1 MTPPVPTIVLVD
13 DAPEVRALVRTSLR
27 LSGDIDVVGEGG
39 NGSEAIT
46 LAREHQP
53 ALMLLDASMP
63 VMDGLQAL
71 PSILEESP
79 HTKVLMYSGFEEQ
92 GLAEKAVA
100 LGAAG
105 FVPKAV
111 PVDTLAERLLEAL
124 AGGVDGSAAHAA
136 ETAGSAASDGEH
148 QLNEHLERFR
158 EVFDQAAI
166 GMATM
171 TLTGQLVRVN
181 GTLARL
187 VGRAVG
193 ELIGTSYAE
202 LTRGEAGSIRSA
214 LEQIIEDG
222 HDIVELEHGL
232 AGADE
237 DRRVR
242 ATFAPVRDA
251 GGRALYLFLQAQDVT
266 AERVALEQLRRSEER
281 FRLLV
286 EAVQD
291 YAIFML
297 DPGGHIVS
305 WNVGAQR
312 IKGYAADEIVGQH
325 FRIFYPPEV
334 QAALHPEHELQLAL
348 RDGHYEEEGWR
359 IRKDGSRFWA
369 NVLITAVY
377 NPAGEHIGFT
387 KVTRDTTERRR
398 LEQEREGALEA
409 LAVANGELATL
420 NERLERTA
428 DDQARFLA
436 VAAHELRTP
445 VNVLGGTADMLS
457 RHWTELD
464 DATRGELLAGMESS
478 TQRLRRLL
486 GDLLA
491 ASKIDAGATELRAE
505 QVDVARLVED
515 AVTAVRRTWPDS
527 VFEVDADPA
536 LTITGD
542 GDRLAQVVDNLLSNA
557 VRHGAPPVRVRAA
570 VEGAEVVV
578 RVCDSGAGVP
588 ESLRERLFD
597 RFASGASRG
606 GTGLGLFIA
615 RELARAHRGDV
626 VYEPPADDRGAGCF
640 VIRLPAR

>member
-1 MTPPVPTIVLVD
+1 MADSVPTIVLVD
-13 DAPEVRALVRTSLR
+13 DAPEVRTLVRTSLR
-27 LSGDIDVVGEGG
+27 LSGALEVVGEGG
-39 NGSEAIT
+39 DGAEAIA
-46 LAREHQP
+46 LARQHQP

-111 PVDTLAERLLEAL
+111 PIDTLGERLLGAL
-124 AGGVDGSAAHAA
+124 AGEPGDRPSAHAVD
-136 ETAGSAASDGEH
+136 TAAVDAEH

-181 GTLARL
+181 AALAAL
-187 VGRAVG
+187 VGCPD
-193 ELIGTSYAE
+193 EQLIGTSYAD
-202 LTRGEAGSIRSA
+202 LTRGESA
-214 LEQIIEDG
+214 AIQSVLEQIIAHHRDV
-222 HDIVELEHGL
+222 VELEHGL
-232 AGADE
+232 DRADAE
-237 DRRVR
+237 RRVR

-251 GGRALYLFLQAQDVT
+251 GGRALYVFLQAQDVT
-266 AERVALEQLRRSEER
+266 AERVAVEQLRRSEER

-297 DPGGHIVS
+297 DPEGHIVS
-305 WNVGAQR
+305 WNIGAQR
-312 IKGYAADEIVGQH
+312 IKGYTAEEIVGRH
-325 FRIFYPPEV
+325 FRTFYPPEV
-334 QAALHPEHELQLAL
+334 QAAKHPEHELQLAL

-369 NVLITAVY
+369 NVLITAVF
-377 NPAGEHIGFT
+377 NPEGEHIGFT

-409 LAVANGELATL
+409 LAVANGELAAL

-457 RHWTELD
+457 QHWEQLD
-464 DATRGELLAGMESS
+464 DATRNELLAGMESS

-486 GDLLA
+486 EDLLT
-491 ASKIDAGATELRAE
+491 ASKIDAGATALRAE
-505 QVDVARLVED
+505 RVSVSRLVGD
-515 AVTAVRRTWPDS
+515 AVASVRRTWPDAD
-527 VFEVDADPA
+527 VQVDVDPE
-536 LTITGD
+536 LTMTGD
-542 GDRLAQVVDNLLSNA
+542 GDRLAQVLDNLLSNA
-557 VRHGAPPVRVRAA
+557 MRHGSPPVRVAA
-570 VEGAEVVV
+570 QRQDDDVLV
-578 RVCDSGAGVP
+578 RVSDSGSGVADH
-588 ESLRERLFD
+588 LRDRLFD
-597 RFASGASRG
+597 RFATGAAKG

-626 VYEPPADDRGAGCF
+626 TYEAPTAERPAGSF
-640 VIRLPAR
+640 VIRLPGG

>member
-1 MTPPVPTIVLVD
+1 MTRPVPTIVLVD
-13 DAPEVRALVRTSLR
+13 DAPEVRTLVRTSLR
-27 LSGDIDVVGEGG
+27 LSGELEVVGEGG
-39 NGSEAIT
+39 NGAEAIA
-46 LAREHQP
+46 LAREHRP

-71 PSILEESP
+71 PAILEESP
-79 HTKVLMYSGFEEQ
+79 HTTVLMYTGFEEQ
-92 GLAEKAVA
+92 GLAERAVA

-111 PVDTLAERLLEAL
+111 PIDTLSDRLLGAL
-124 AGGVDGSAAHAA
+124 GGEPVDGSSAHDVDPAATDA
-136 ETAGSAASDGEH
+136 EH

-181 GTLARL
+181 AALAAL
-187 VGRAVG
+187 LGREG
-193 ELIGTSYAE
+193 DELIGTSYAD
-202 LTRGEAGSIRSA
+202 LIREEGA
-214 LEQIIEDG
+214 AIQAVLDQIIDG
-222 HDIVELEHGL
+222 HRDVVELEHGL
-232 AGADE
+232 ARAGE
-237 DRRVR
+237 ERRVR

-266 AERVALEQLRRSEER
+266 AERVAVEQLRRSEER

-305 WNVGAQR
+305 WNIGAQR
-312 IKGYAADEIVGQH
+312 IKGYTTDEIVGRH

-334 QAALHPEHELQLAL
+334 QVAQHPEHELQLAL

-369 NVLITAVY
+369 NVLITAVS

-409 LAVANGELATL
+409 LAVANRELASL
-420 NERLERTA
+420 NERLERAA

-445 VNVLGGTADMLS
+445 VNVLGGTADMLTQ
-457 RHWTELD
+457 HWEQLD
-464 DATRGELLAGMESS
+464 DETRTELLAGMESS

-486 GDLLA
+486 EDLLT
-491 ASKIDAGATELRAE
+491 ASKIEAGATELRADRVSVIDL
-505 QVDVARLVED
+505 VDD
-515 AVTAVRRTWPDS
+515 AVASVRRTWPDAD
-527 VFEVDADPA
+527 VEVDVDPELA
-536 LTITGD
+536 TTGD
-542 GDRLAQVVDNLLSNA
+542 GDRLAQVLDNLLSNA
-557 VRHGAPPVRVRAA
+557 MRHGSPPVHVSALRRDRDVLLQVA
-570 VEGAEVVV
+570 
-578 RVCDSGAGVP
+578 DSGPGVADH
-588 ESLRERLFD
+588 LRDRLFD
-597 RFASGASRG
+597 RFATGAARG

-626 VYEPPADDRGAGCF
+626 TYEAPTAERPAGSF
-640 VIRLPAR
+640 VIRLPAG